1 MSLAD
6 ELKDMAHDE
15 DRFAKMQESFDQV
28 EVDLDKTGKTFMK
41 AGAMVV
47 AGGVIMSLVYY
58 GAIIF
63 GIALAVRWVL
73 S

>member
-1 MSLAD
+1 MSLHD
-6 ELKDMAHDE
+6 ELKDMAHE
-15 DRFAKMQESFDQV
+15 EKMFAEI
-28 EVDLDKTGKTFMK
+28 EETLDKTGKTLIK
-41 AGAMVV
+41 TGVMVV
-47 AGGVIMSLVYY
+47 AAGFAMTMVFY